1 MTPASSIIWVQPCCR
16 LGSPGSRFWDREVP
30 LGSAL
35 GIYAVEC
42 MEGKGGRQ
50 GGQREK
56 SNLLS
61 NSLSTS
67 TDAFRELWGW
77 DDLLYLSQVGTKGL
91 CFIVPILTSPWV
103 QAIRERVWG
112 LGWGDPY
119 KLRLS
124 LKKTSSK
131 GYSKVFIS
139 EAGSDRH
146 IPGFTTFFTMRDL
159 KKALPSWA
167 QSTHRITRGDH
178 NLLFQTI

>member
-1 MTPASSIIWVQPCCR
+1 MY
-16 LGSPGSRFWDREVP
+16 GREGWEAG
-30 LGSAL
+30 LT
-35 GIYAVEC
+35 
-42 MEGKGGRQ
+42 KG
-50 GGQREK
+50 EIK
-56 SNLLS
+56 LLS

-77 DDLLYLSQVGTKGL
+77 DDPLYLSQVGTKRL

-103 QAIRERVWG
+103 QATRERVWD

-124 LKKTSSK
+124 LKKTASK

-139 EAGSDRH
+139 EAGSDQH
-146 IPGFTTFFTMRDL
+146 IPGFTTFFTTFFTMREL
-159 KKALPSWA
+159 KKALLSWA